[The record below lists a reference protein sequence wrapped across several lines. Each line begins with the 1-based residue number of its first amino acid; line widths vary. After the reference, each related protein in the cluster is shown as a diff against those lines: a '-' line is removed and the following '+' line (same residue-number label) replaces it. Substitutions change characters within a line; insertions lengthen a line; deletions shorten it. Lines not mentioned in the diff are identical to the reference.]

1 MPLTTPSDVVP
12 SLIRT
17 WTPIGVGAAISWAA
31 TQGIDVSDSAKS
43 ALVALLTA
51 VISGTYYALVRV
63 AEQKWPQLGWLLG
76 SPNQPS
82 YNQGEPPQEPPA
94 PPAA

>member
-1 MPLTTPSDVVP
+1 MPLSAPSDVVP

-17 WTPIGVGAAISWAA
+17 WTPIGVGAVISWAA
-31 TQGIDVSDSAKS
+31 TQGLSVSDSTKS
-43 ALVALLTA
+43 GLVALLTA
-51 VISGTYYALVRV
+51 VISGAYYALVRV

-76 SPNQPS
+76 SPSQPS
-82 YNQGEPPQEPPA
+82 YNQGEPPKEPTA

>member
-1 MPLTTPSDVVP
+1 MPTTAPSDVVP

-17 WTPIGVGAAISWAA
+17 WTPIAVGAVISWAA
-31 TQGIDVSDSAKS
+31 TQGISVTSSTKS

-76 SPNQPS
+76 TPTQPS
-82 YNQGEPPQEPPA
+82 YNQGEAPPEPPA